1 VEGFSMKMLRLFSPF
16 LLVFIINV
24 ATPLYLYSLDTVASP
39 VPIGCRNF
47 WSAAYNRTDF
57 SPFHF
62 RSDGIEFFED
72 FAADTRMTVVKTPT
86 DGGIKEAIPDKY
98 KDRFEKWKAEL
109 RSTEFG
115 RQQWDTYANN
125 KKFILTVTISD
136 KRGKGAG
143 TDKYLWDGDGN
154 FVGATITLGDDL
166 NEGYPDP
173 IYYPVMNSLSSDETY
188 YSISGK
194 ILAAAKMSH
203 EIGHVNQTASANK
216 SFLELQN
223 KLMPEYTSIFLKNG
237 RDTND
242 KKLVDLAEQMGGTP
256 IEIWESREYWSEVN
270 AMLFLKERISKE
282 DFYCF
287 VFNKIKR
294 NIETYAKDYGQRFDQ
309 HSEFADSPCWK

>member
-1 VEGFSMKMLRLFSPF
+1 MKMLRLFSPF

-24 ATPLYLYSLDTVASP
+24 ATPLYLYALGTGVFPASA
-39 VPIGCRNF
+39 GCRSF
-47 WSAAYNRTDF
+47 WATGYNRIDL
-57 SPFHF
+57 SPFHTQ
-62 RSDGIEFFED
+62 SDRIGFED
-72 FAADTRMTVVKTPT
+72 LAADARMAVVKTPT
-86 DGGIKEAIPDKY
+86 DGGIREDFSDKY
-98 KDRFEKWKAEL
+98 KDRFEKWKSEL

-125 KKFILTVTISD
+125 KNFILTITISG
-136 KRGKGAG
+136 KKGKGAG
-143 TDKYLWDGDGN
+143 TDKYLWDGNGN

-173 IYYPVMNSLSSDETY
+173 IYYPVMNSLSADETY
-188 YSISGK
+188 YSINGK
-194 ILAAAKMSH
+194 ILASAKMSH
-203 EIGHVNQTASANK
+203 EIGHVNQTANANK

-237 RDTND
+237 RDTSD
-242 KKLVDLAEQMGGTP
+242 QKLVELAQQMGGTP

-294 NIETYAKDYGQRFDQ
+294 NIETYAKDYEERFDQ
-309 HSEFADSPCWK
+309 HSQFADSPCWK